1 MSSNVES
8 LQQTSE
14 PAWRFWTQTGLA
26 VLGLF
31 VSLYLTWI
39 KVSGGSAYCAGVG
52 DCDTVQSSVY
62 SEMFGLP
69 IALFGAG
76 FYAIVLILTIVRR
89 RVMRHQAE
97 YALLGQLM
105 LVLAGTLYSG
115 YLTYIELYVLKA
127 ICPYCVVSAIIVTL
141 LLALAAFDLIRNK
154 VTL

>member
-8 LQQTSE
+8 IQQPSE
-14 PAWRFWTQTGLA
+14 PAWRYWTQAGLA
-26 VLGLF
+26 VLGLL

-76 FYAIVLILTIVRR
+76 FYAIVLILTMVRR
-89 RVMRHQAE
+89 RVTRKQAE
-97 YALLGQLM
+97 YALLGQLT

-115 YLTYIELYVLKA
+115 YLTYIELYVLEA

-141 LLALAAFDLIRNK
+141 LLALSAFDLIRNK

>member
-8 LQQTSE
+8 LQRPSE
-14 PAWRFWTQTGLA
+14 PAWRYWTQAGLA
-26 VLGLF
+26 VLGLL

-52 DCDTVQSSVY
+52 DCDTVQSSIY
-62 SEMFGLP
+62 SEMSGLP

-76 FYAIVLILTIVRR
+76 FYAIVLILTMVRR
-89 RVMRHQAE
+89 RVTRQQAE

-115 YLTYIELYVLKA
+115 YLTYIELYVLEA

-141 LLALAAFDLIRNK
+141 LLALSAFDLIRNK